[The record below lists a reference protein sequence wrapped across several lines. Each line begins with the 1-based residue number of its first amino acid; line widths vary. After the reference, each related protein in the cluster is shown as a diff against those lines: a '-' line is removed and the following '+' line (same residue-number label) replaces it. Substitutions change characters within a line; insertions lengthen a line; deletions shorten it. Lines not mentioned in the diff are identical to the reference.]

1 MNFLSLIPLLGNLLD
16 KLVPDPKASA
26 DAKLELMRLAQSGEL
41 AQLNADTSLALA
53 QLEVNKADAQG
64 VDWMQRNWRPFMGW
78 MCGFALSYSWIVQP
92 MLAWASAI
100 NGWPVPPAIDTEQ
113 QLWII
118 GQMLGLAGARTL
130 EKIKGKA

>member
-64 VDWMQRNWRPFMGW
+64 DGWMQRNWRPFMGW
-78 MCGFALSYSWIVQP
+78 MCALALAYSWMVQP
-92 MLAWASAI
+92 MLTWAAAI
-100 NGWPVPPAIDTEQ
+100 HGWPAPPLFDTEQ
-113 QLWII
+113 QMWII

-130 EKIKGKA
+130 EKLKGRA